1 MNDRANTRH
10 DWLNGWR
17 IAGWGAALALLALP
31 AIAMHFTDEVHWT
44 PLDFGFAA
52 VLLFALGTGL
62 EFAMRFGGRTPKGL
76 GIAIA
81 SVAGFLTLW
90 ANAAVGFIGTES
102 EPVNAGF
109 TVLVIGGALLSLI
122 LRFRP
127 AALRWIMAIIAIGQP
142 VLGVAALEMMP
153 GHAVEWGV
161 LLVSSAIW
169 SAAALCFHRAHR
181 RAVR

>member
-1 MNDRANTRH
+1 MNDQADTGHN
-10 DWLNGWR
+10 WLNGWR

-31 AIAMHFTDEVHWT
+31 AIAMQFTDEVHWT

-52 VLLFALGTGL
+52 VLLLALGTGL
-62 EFAMRFGGRTPKGL
+62 EIAIRLGGRTPKGL

-90 ANAAVGFIGTES
+90 ANFAVGFIGAES
-102 EPVNAGF
+102 EPVNTGF
-109 TVLVIGGALLSLI
+109 TLLVIGGVLLSL
-122 LRFRP
+122 LVRFHP
-127 AALRWIMAIIAIGQP
+127 GAVRWIMAVIAMGQP
-142 VLGVAALEMMP
+142 LLGVAALWMMP

-161 LLVSSAIW
+161 LLVFAAIW

-181 RAVR
+181 RAAR

>member
-1 MNDRANTRH
+1 MNDRANARH

-62 EFAMRFGGRTPKGL
+62 ELAMRFGGRTPKGL

-81 SVAGFLTLW
+81 SIAGFLTLW
-90 ANAAVGFIGTES
+90 ANAAVGFIGAES

-109 TVLVIGGALLSLI
+109 TLLVIGGALLSLV

-127 AALRWIMAIIAIGQP
+127 SALCWIMATIAIGQP
-142 VLGVAALEMMP
+142 VLGVAALQMMP

-161 LLVSSAIW
+161 LLVFAAIW
-169 SAAALCFHRAHR
+169 SAAAFCFHRAHR
-181 RAVR
+181 RASG

>member
-1 MNDRANTRH
+1 MNDQANARH

-62 EFAMRFGGRTPKGL
+62 ELAIRFGGRTPKGL

-90 ANAAVGFIGTES
+90 ANFAVGFIGAES

-109 TVLVIGGALLSLI
+109 LLLVIGGVLLSLI
-122 LRFRP
+122 VRFRP
-127 AALRWIMAIIAIGQP
+127 SALRWIMALIATGQP
-142 VLGVAALEMMP
+142 VLGVAALWLMP

-161 LLVSSAIW
+161 LFVFAAIW

-181 RAVR
+181 RATH

>member
-1 MNDRANTRH
+1 MNDRANSRH
-10 DWLNGWR
+10 NWLNGWR

-52 VLLFALGTGL
+52 VLLFALGTGI
-62 EFAMRFGGRTPKGL
+62 EIAMRFGGSTPKGL

-90 ANAAVGFIGTES
+90 ANAAVGIIGAEG

-109 TVLVIGGALLSLI
+109 TVLVIGGALLSLVF
-122 LRFRP
+122 RFRP
-127 AALRWIMAIIAIGQP
+127 AAMRCIMAVIAIGQP
-142 VLGVAALEMMP
+142 VLGLAALHFMS
-153 GHAVEWGV
+153 GRAVEWGV
-161 LLVSSAIW
+161 LLVFAAIW

-181 RAVR
+181 RATH